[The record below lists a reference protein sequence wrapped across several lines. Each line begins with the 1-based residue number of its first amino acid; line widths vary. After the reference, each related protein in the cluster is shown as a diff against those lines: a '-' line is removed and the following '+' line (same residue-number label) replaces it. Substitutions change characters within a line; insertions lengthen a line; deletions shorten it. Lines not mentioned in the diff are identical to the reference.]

1 MKSLMRSDRQWF
13 RRPVLLGL
21 AAIACCPSPL
31 QAAAR
36 WHPTRPVT
44 LIVPFL
50 AGGGTDIAARMLATG
65 LGRMWNVPV
74 RVDNLT
80 GVAGTV
86 GANAVAHAPP
96 DGHTLLIGTL
106 GTQAIN
112 PLLYKS
118 MPYQP
123 ELAFAPVSLIARWPM
138 VLVVRPD
145 ERARTIQGLI
155 AW

>member
-1 MKSLMRSDRQWF
+1 
-13 RRPVLLGL
+13 
-21 AAIACCPSPL
+21 
-31 QAAAR
+31 
-36 WHPTRPVT
+36 
-44 LIVPFL
+44 
-50 AGGGTDIAARMLATG
+50 MLATG

-123 ELAFAPVSLIARWPM
+123 ELAFAPVSLMEGLQNPGHIAR
-138 VLVVRPD
+138 
-145 ERARTIQGLI
+145 
-155 AW
+155 